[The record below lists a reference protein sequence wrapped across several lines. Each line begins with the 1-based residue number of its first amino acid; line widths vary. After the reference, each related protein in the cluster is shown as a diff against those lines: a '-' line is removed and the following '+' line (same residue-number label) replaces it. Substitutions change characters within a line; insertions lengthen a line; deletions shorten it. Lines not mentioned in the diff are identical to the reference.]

1 MVCIT
6 YNLAKALDIS
16 LHECNQGVLKNQVC
30 TEEKILH
37 DNITLEGQ
45 GL

>member
-1 MVCIT
+1 MICIT

-16 LHECNQGVLKNQVC
+16 LHECNQGILKNQGY
-30 TEEKILH
+30 TKGKILH